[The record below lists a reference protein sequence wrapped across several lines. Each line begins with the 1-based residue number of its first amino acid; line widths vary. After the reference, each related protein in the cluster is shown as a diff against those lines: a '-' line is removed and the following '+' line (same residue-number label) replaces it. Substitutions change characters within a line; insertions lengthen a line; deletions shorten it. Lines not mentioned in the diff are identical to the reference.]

1 MAFVSFLTKQKTN
14 SRMRK
19 LFLKSSLLGGLA
31 MVFLTQSVLAQS
43 DPTGKRKVTTTF
55 AITNATV
62 TTAPGQAGTKATV
75 LFKDGVILGVGAGIS
90 LPKEAKIIPGDSLF
104 IYPGFIDGSGS
115 MGVTRPKDPE
125 RPKDFVSSNPPDELA
140 GITPWRSAVDQFSST
155 GNQVEDWRKAGFTIS
170 QVLPEGGMLPGK
182 ASIML
187 LGNGNSAN
195 LLQVNSGLAAN
206 FRGSRNMYPATLAGV
221 MAKFRDIYQNTVLT
235 LEHEKM
241 YASSSGVK
249 RPQTSPTQAAMSAV
263 VQKQIPVIFSAS
275 SDLEIRRALAL
286 QKEFGFKLVLFGLE
300 NYETVIDLLKSSG
313 TPVLIKLQVPDDK
326 AVKSQKSEGVTD
338 ATKAQ
343 YDRVKESYEKAL
355 KQAALLEKAGIPFA
369 FSTADAK
376 PGDAMKTLQTLIK
389 NGLSEKAALAALTT
403 NPASI
408 LGISRIAGTIEKGKM
423 ANLVVSTDSIF
434 SEDAQIKHVVV
445 DGNIFDY
452 EVKKKAAKEETKS
465 NGASG
470 NPVEGVWEYTSETP
484 AGSSGGEIV
493 LKRENGVLGGTISY
507 DDPAGS
513 GKITSPI
520 KNASINGKSLSFEFA
535 VAAGGMSL
543 NVTVT
548 GEINGK
554 SMEGSLS
561 VPQMGSFPVKATRS
575 SPSL

>member
-1 MAFVSFLTKQKTN
+1 MKKSFL
-14 SRMRK
+14 RARV
-19 LFLKSSLLGGLA
+19 LGGLA
-31 MVFLTQSVLAQS
+31 VVFLTQFGFAQS
-43 DPTGKRKVTTTF
+43 DPSGKRRVTTTY

-62 TTAPGQAGTKATV
+62 MTAPGQPGTKATV
-75 LFKDGVILGVGAGIS
+75 LFKDGVILGVGNAIP
-90 LPKEAKIIPGDSLF
+90 LPKEAKVINGDSLF
-104 IYPGFIDGSGS
+104 IYPGFIDGAGT
-115 MGVTRPKDPE
+115 MGVTKPKDPE

-140 GITPWRSAVDQFSST
+140 GITPWRSALDQFSSS
-155 GNQVEDWRKAGFTIS
+155 GNQVDEWRKAGITIS
-170 QVLPEGGMLPGK
+170 QILPDGGMLPGK
-182 ASIML
+182 AAIML
-187 LGNGNSAN
+187 LGNGNITN
-195 LLQVNSGLAAN
+195 LIQVNSSLAAN

-221 MAKFRDIYQNTVLT
+221 MAKFRDVYQNTVLT

-241 YASSSGVK
+241 YASSAGVK
-249 RPQTSPTQAAMSAV
+249 RPQTTPTQAAMSAA
-263 VQKQIPVIFSAS
+263 VQKQIPVIFTAS
-275 SDLEIRRALAL
+275 SDLEIRRAMAL
-286 QKEFGFKLVLFGLE
+286 QKELGFKLVLTGLE
-300 NYETVIDLLKSSG
+300 NYETVIDQIKSTG

-326 AVKSQKSEGVTD
+326 AVKSQKTEGRSD

-343 YDRVKESYEKAL
+343 YERVKESYEKAL
-355 KQAALLEKAGIPFA
+355 KQAALLEKAGIVFA

-376 PGDAMKTLQTLIK
+376 PGDAMKTIQTLIK
-389 NGLSEKAALAALTT
+389 NGLSENAALAALTT

-408 LGISRIAGTIEKGKM
+408 LGISRVAGTIEKGKM
-423 ANLVVSTDSIF
+423 ANLIVSTEPIF
-434 SEDAQIKHVVV
+434 KEDAQIKHVIV

-452 EVKKKAAKEETKS
+452 EVKKKTVKEESKS
-465 NGASG
+465 NGTTANS
-470 NPVEGVWEYTSETP
+470 VEGVWEYTSETP

-548 GEINGK
+548 GEINGN

-561 VPQMGSFPVKATRS
+561 VPQMGSFPVKATLS